1 MIADT
6 SLQRFSGPWVRRS
19 QLRDYGLLIIGLC
32 VATIVTTW
40 PHARLFTTHVVS
52 HIDPLFSMWRLAW
65 FAHAIQSGQ
74 HLLHANVFYPEPFTY
89 LLSDAT
95 FLQSALAAPGIW
107 SGVALPTVYNTM
119 ILIGIVSS
127 GVAMYWLAASL
138 GIRRSASVLA
148 AAVFSLAPYRI
159 EHIAHLEL
167 QWIAPAIVA
176 LGTLYRLLYAPQWR
190 HGVILGI
197 AVWLQFLSSVYYTV
211 FLLPILLLLVVVSFR
226 TLPELRR
233 TFQVGLLAATLGAT
247 LTLPI
252 ARLYMDQKT
261 RVGQR
266 SIEDIV
272 TYSATPRS
280 YLASPEENMIYG
292 ATADRLGS
300 GEKRSFPGALAL
312 SMAVLG
318 LFSKRRRIKVAAI
331 AVVLLALDL
340 SFGLNGVTYPLLLK
354 WWAVL
359 DGLRAPAR
367 YGVFV
372 LAGIAILA
380 ALGCERLI
388 DRARPSPVIEML
400 VVATAVAL
408 ACIEYHSP
416 QRNLWRAD
424 MDPPVYRFLRQL
436 PDGVVWNCRCRR
448 AAGTPAWTLT
458 TCTGRPGTG
467 ASC

>member
-40 PHARLFTTHVVS
+40 PHRASVHHSRRQSHRSALQHVASRLVCTRDS
-52 HIDPLFSMWRLAW
+52 ERE
-65 FAHAIQSGQ
+65 

-107 SGVALPTVYNTM
+107 SGVALPTVYNTL

-127 GVAMYWLAASL
+127 GVAMYWLATSL

-159 EHIAHLEL
+159 EGITIWSCSGSL
-167 QWIAPAIVA
+167 QRWCGPSAPSIVCCTCRS
-176 LGTLYRLLYAPQWR
+176 GDS
-190 HGVILGI
+190 GGILGI

-211 FLLPILLLLVVVSFR
+211 FLLPILLLLVVISFR

-233 TFQVGLLAATLGAT
+233 TFHVGLLAATLSAT
-247 LTLPI
+247 LTLPV

-266 SIEDIV
+266 SIGEIV

-280 YLASPEENMIYG
+280 YLASPGENTIYG
-292 ATADRLGS
+292 ATADWLGS

-359 DGLRAPAR
+359 DGLRAPAQIWR
-367 YGVFV
+367 
-372 LAGIAILA
+372 I
-380 ALGCERLI
+380 
-388 DRARPSPVIEML
+388 RARWHRDPGCTWL
-400 VVATAVAL
+400 
-408 ACIEYHSP
+408 
-416 QRNLWRAD
+416 RA
-424 MDPPVYRFLRQL
+424 
-436 PDGVVWNCRCRR
+436 PD
-448 AAGTPAWTLT
+448 
-458 TCTGRPGTG
+458 
-467 ASC
+467 